1 MVLASPDTVDSYSI
15 SMRRFNILY
24 FLTIATLMVPNV
36 VLDIT
41 EGMSIWACIANILLP
56 LGIYTLLMSI
66 SRKPGKMTWWL
77 FPYIFFSAFQ
87 IVLLYLY
94 GEGVL
99 AVDMLLNVVTTN
111 VSEATE
117 LLDGILPAVLIVC
130 VLYLPPLCLAVINIR
145 GNKTLYRTFLQHH
158 LLWRDH

>member
-1 MVLASPDTVDSYSI
+1 
-15 SMRRFNILY
+15 MRRFNILY

-77 FPYIFFSAFQ
+77 FPYIFFSAFSIDAHGQ
-87 IVLLYLY
+87 S
-94 GEGVL
+94 
-99 AVDMLLNVVTTN
+99 
-111 VSEATE
+111 SEWE
-117 LLDGILPAVLIVC
+117 
-130 VLYLPPLCLAVINIR
+130 VITKPS
-145 GNKTLYRTFLQHH
+145 GASLT
-158 LLWRDH
+158 

>member
-1 MVLASPDTVDSYSI
+1 
-15 SMRRFNILY
+15 MRRFNILY
-24 FLTIATLMVPNV
+24 FLTISTLMVPNV

-41 EGMSIWACIANILLP
+41 EWMSIWAFIANILLP
-56 LGIYTLLMSI
+56 FGIYTLLMSK

-94 GEGVL
+94 GNGVL

-130 VLYLPPLCLAVINIR
+130 ILYLPPLCLAVINIR
-145 GNKTLYRTFLQHH
+145 GNKTLYRTFLHKMRRIGGGITIAG
-158 LLWRDH
+158 LMSVA

>member
-1 MVLASPDTVDSYSI
+1 
-15 SMRRFNILY
+15 MRRFNILY

-41 EGMSIWACIANILLP
+41 EGMSVWACIANILLP
-56 LGIYTLLMSI
+56 LGIYMLLMSI

-117 LLDGILPAVLIVC
+117 LLDG
-130 VLYLPPLCLAVINIR
+130 
-145 GNKTLYRTFLQHH
+145 
-158 LLWRDH
+158 